1 MPRPLPASGCAADGK
16 APRPGQ
22 VEEETKIPF
31 ISQRLFYRF
40 EELLDADRS
49 VSDLGLMDGDTL
61 EVFEVQI
68 DDDDLDKLEDVR
80 PRGSK
85 KRSREEGFGGTGL
98 LGFGIEDDDGD
109 AVAQTD
115 SAEGA
120 PAGVNDSTTSSAA
133 SSSSGKKRKMSSPP
147 PRVEQEDDISM
158 EDDRISCP
166 TCTFLNHAALDDC
179 EVCGNPMAE

>member
-1 MPRPLPASGCAADGK
+1 MQRPSPAYRRAADGK
-16 APRPGQ
+16 TLRCGQ

-68 DDDDLDKLEDVR
+68 GDDDLDKLEDVQ

-109 AVAQTD
+109 AVAQND
-115 SAEGA
+115 SAGGA
-120 PAGVNDSTTSSAA
+120 PAGANDSTTSST

-147 PRVEQEDDISM
+147 PRTEQEEDVSM

-166 TCTFLNHAALDDC
+166 TCTFLNHAALEDC
-179 EVCGNPMAE
+179 EVCSQPLAG